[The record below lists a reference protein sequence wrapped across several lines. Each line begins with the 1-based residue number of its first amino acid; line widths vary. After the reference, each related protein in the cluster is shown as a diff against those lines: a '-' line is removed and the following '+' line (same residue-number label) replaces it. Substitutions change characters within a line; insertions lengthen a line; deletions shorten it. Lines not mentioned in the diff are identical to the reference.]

1 MARKYEVYIDGK
13 PFVIGERPDPRA
25 VPDHWLAVEVHAAAE
40 LAHLSGELLRSRTV
54 QGVHVFNKDV
64 EELWGWFRNGYR
76 FVQAAGGTVTDER
89 GRLLAIHRLGVWD
102 LPKGKVEKGE
112 DIPAAAVREVEEEC
126 GLKRVT
132 LEGPL
137 CATWHTYERDGHPH
151 LKRTDW
157 FLMRASSAEELVA
170 QHEEDIQD
178 VRWMDAAGVA
188 DMKRGTYPSLR
199 PVISA
204 WEAACRDRG

>member
-1 MARKYEVYIDGK
+1 M
-13 PFVIGERPDPRA
+13 
-25 VPDHWLAVEVHAAAE
+25 HAAAE
-40 LAHLSGELLRSRTV
+40 LPHLSGELLHSRTV
-54 QGVHVFNKDV
+54 QGVHVFNEDV
-64 EELWGWFRNGYR
+64 EELWAWFRSGYR

-126 GLKRVT
+126 GLKRVA
-132 LEGPL
+132 LEAPL
-137 CATWHTYERDGHPH
+137 CATWHTYERNGQQH

-157 FLMRASSAEELVA
+157 FLMRASSKEELVA
-170 QHEEDIQD
+170 QHEEDIQE

-188 DMKRGTYPSLR
+188 DMQRGTYPSLR

-204 WEAACRDRG
+204 WEAAYRDRG